1 MGVDYSANFGI
12 GYKVNVTTNNDETP
26 LGYLECLIMPGL
38 KFFETGQERYGGKAG
53 QFYIVLA
60 EPFKNGLDL
69 SEPKKLI
76 DKFIEDDPNLEK
88 ASTFGMVGGILVW

>member
-12 GYKVNVTTNNDETP
+12 GYKVNVTPNDDETDSEH
-26 LGYLECLIMPGL
+26 LEGL
-38 KFFETGQERYGGKAG
+38 NMSGLTYFETGQERYGGKSE
-53 QFYIVLA
+53 FYIVLA

-76 DKFIEDDPNLEK
+76 DKFIEDNPSIQK